1 MFVEQ
6 TTLLWRHEEEINYN
20 FAIPSV
26 LNVNT
31 QTLFFKLPAA
41 RAPRGLD
48 TRRRIGA
55 RSGWAAGRVVLQLA
69 GIVRKITF
77 PSTVYAGI
85 GGRCLGEGVVYA
97 HTQTRTYKHDKKRPT
112 KHKS

>member
-20 FAIPSV
+20 FTIPSV

-31 QTLFFKLPAA
+31 QTFFFKLSA

-55 RSGWAAGRVVLQLA
+55 RSGRAAGRVVLQQ
-69 GIVRKITF
+69 GSVGK
-77 PSTVYAGI
+77 
-85 GGRCLGEGVVYA
+85 
-97 HTQTRTYKHDKKRPT
+97 
-112 KHKS
+112 